1 MQTLE
6 GQFDCSTEQL
16 FEVGLKLEQKE
27 KAYSSAE
34 GDVGGLSRRALLIE
48 EEVERSEERL
58 AKAVTELAGQSQRA
72 DAAIKKRQQLENLNS
87 ANEEQGDK
95 LESQLKD
102 DKFTMAESERK
113 YEDIARKL
121 ATMEGELERSN
132 DRCTLGEKKILDLEE
147 ELRVVGQNLQQ
158 LEVSEEK
165 ALQREEKH
173 QNQIKNLADSL
184 KVAENREENATMNIQ
199 RLNIRIDHVEEDML
213 NEKLKMKSIADDLDG
228 AFNTMLGMAH

>member
-95 LESQLKD
+95 LEGQLKE

-121 ATMEGELERSN
+121 ATMEGELERSL
-132 DRCTLGEKKILDLEE
+132 DRCTTGEKKILDLEE

-173 QNQIKNLADSL
+173 QNQIRNLADSL

-199 RLNIRIDHVEEDML
+199 RLNIRIDHVEEEL
-213 NEKLKMKSIADDLDG
+213 LCEKLKIKSISDDLDG
-228 AFNTMLGMAH
+228 TFTTMLGMA